1 MRSKNYK
8 NWIAI
13 LDLKTCK
20 PCRRTHGQIYEM
32 DEIVL
37 VQPPLHR
44 NCRCEIEAMVARMA
58 GTCTTLGKKGADWE
72 LMHHGVLPAYY
83 ITETD
88 AKKAGYISYLGN
100 LLDVAPGQMLTKG
113 IYSNRNGHLPDAPDR
128 IWYEADINYETGYRG
143 DGRVLFSNDG
153 LIFVTYD
160 HYKTFV
166 EVV

>member
-1 MRSKNYK
+1 
-8 NWIAI
+8 
-13 LDLKTCK
+13 
-20 PCRRTHGQIYEM
+20 
-32 DEIVL
+32 
-37 VQPPLHR
+37 
-44 NCRCEIEAMVARMA
+44 
-58 GTCTTLGKKGADWE
+58 
-72 LMHHGVLPAYY
+72 MHQGVLPAYY

-100 LLDVAPGQMLTKG
+100 LSDVAPGQMLTKG

-166 EVV
+166 EVVQEDIADGLYE